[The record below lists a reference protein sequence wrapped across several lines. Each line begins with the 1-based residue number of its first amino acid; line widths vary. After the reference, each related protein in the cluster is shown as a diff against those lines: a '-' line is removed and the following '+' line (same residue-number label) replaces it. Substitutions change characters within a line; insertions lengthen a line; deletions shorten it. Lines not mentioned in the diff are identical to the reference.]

1 VGAIRFAPLRYVYKP
16 PGDGALDE
24 TPLNADL
31 VAALRAHYPELGAWS
46 SKQLEDAWISYGDE
60 VQGGWTGRLPDP
72 APAAVAL
79 RDQCFLAYVFAVQ
92 ELTAVGL
99 YERTDGTRYGMFDLD
114 GLDALW
120 RKRDALA
127 RCHR

>member
-1 VGAIRFAPLRYVYKP
+1 VGAIRFAPLRYVYRP
-16 PGDGALDE
+16 GGDGSLDDAPHN
-24 TPLNADL
+24 TDL

-60 VQGGWTGRLPDP
+60 VQGGWTGRLLDP
-72 APAAVAL
+72 APAAVAS
-79 RDQCFLAYVFAVQ
+79 RDHCFLAYLFAVQ
-92 ELTAVGL
+92 ELIAVGL
-99 YERTDGTRYGMFDLD
+99 YERADGSRYGMFDLD
-114 GLDALW
+114 DLDALW